1 MPNRPPSAF
10 SMGQRVRVALA
21 GGGRTPREGTVRD
34 IVWHFQA
41 ERYDYYLEADGRK
54 VPRRYAEG
62 DLEAAE

>member
-10 SMGQRVRVALA
+10 SMGQCVRVAGDGE
-21 GGGRTPREGTVRD
+21 GGTPRLGTVRD

-41 ERYDYYLEADGRK
+41 ERYDYYLEAEGRK